1 MSGVWQG
8 WLTAPGA
15 TPRQVLVRPTDN
27 GLALTDGQDG
37 EAFWPYAE
45 LVQMG
50 GSHAGEPLRFE
61 RDGYQ
66 LQVADP
72 LLLKAIH
79 QQSRQRLRYL
89 RHPGRGMRLLAMLL
103 LLILAGFVLLLLA
116 AYFWALPALSGR
128 LAQQV
133 PPAWEARLGRQV
145 VGSMAAKA
153 PACQDARVNRVVD
166 GIVQRL
172 ASTVPHNPYTFR
184 VLVLRDPQVNAL
196 AAPGGYMVVYSGLLE
211 KTRRPEELAGV
222 LAHEMQHVL
231 QQHSTKAILRQV
243 SGSVLLSAVLGDLGG
258 AQQQAL
264 EIAAQLGDLRYSRQS
279 ESAAD
284 LGGLRMLAAA
294 GIDPRGMPDFFGVLE
309 QSEHKQG
316 GRVPAF
322 LSSHPETRERIRTL
336 EASLD
341 GSGKAFVPIQ
351 SNPPWATLR
360 SLCGLDRTRE

>member
-8 WLTAPGA
+8 WLTREGTALE
-15 TPRQVLVRPTDN
+15 QVTVRPADK
-27 GLALTDGQDG
+27 GLELTDGQG
-37 EAFWPYAE
+37 STELWPYTE
-45 LVQMG
+45 LLQSG
-50 GSHAGEPLRFE
+50 GRHAGEPLRFA
-61 RDGYQ
+61 RGGSQ
-66 LQVADP
+66 LQVADA

-79 QQSRQRLRYL
+79 RQSRQRLRHL
-89 RHPGRGMRLLAMLL
+89 HHPGRGMRWLVLLLA
-103 LLILAGFVLLLLA
+103 LILGGFVLLLLA
-116 AYFWALPALSGR
+116 AYFWALPALSER

-153 PACQDARVNRVVD
+153 AACQDARVNRAVD
-166 GIVQRL
+166 GLVQRL
-172 ASTVPHNPYTFR
+172 ASTVPNNPYTFR

-243 SGSVLLSAVLGDLGG
+243 SGTVLLSAVLGDLGG

-264 EIAAQLGDLRYSRQS
+264 EIATQLGDLRYSRQS
-279 ESAAD
+279 ETAAD
-284 LGGLRMLAAA
+284 LGGLRMLQAAS
-294 GIDPRGMPDFFGVLE
+294 IDPRGLPDFFGVLE
-309 QSEHKQG
+309 QSEHKQS

-322 LSSHPETRERIRTL
+322 LSSHPETLERIRAL
-336 EASLD
+336 EASLE
-341 GSGKAFVPIQ
+341 GSAKGFTPLQ
-351 SNPPWATLR
+351 SSPSWTTLR
-360 SLCGLDRTRE
+360 GLCSLDRPPE